1 MSGFAHDP
9 LAPRTTVFIGL
20 GSNLAHPVSQ
30 LERAIARLDEIP
42 HARLTRIS
50 SFYETEPEGI
60 KAQPN
65 YVNAVAEMQTT
76 QSPKAFFDA
85 LCAIEKA
92 HHRIR
97 LEKGGPRTLD
107 LDLLIFGDISLTGP
121 DLIVPHPRMH
131 ERAFV
136 LIPLY
141 EIAPELYISGA
152 GYVKDFLGLV
162 DSHGVKKLSQ
172 DEVEPVVSHVT
183 PSL

>member
-1 MSGFAHDP
+1 MSGFADNP
-9 LAPRTTVFIGL
+9 LTPRTTVYIGL
-20 GSNLAHPVSQ
+20 GSNLEHPVSQ

-42 HARLTRIS
+42 RARLTRIS

-76 QSPKAFFDA
+76 QPPKAFFEA

-107 LDLLIFGDISLTGP
+107 LDLLIFGDLSLTEP
-121 DLIVPHPRMH
+121 DLVVPHPRMH

-141 EIAPELYISGA
+141 EIAPELYISGV

-162 DSHGVKKLSQ
+162 DSHGVKKISE
-172 DEVEPVVSHVT
+172 DEAKTAVSHAA
-183 PSL
+183 PRL